1 MIASALARLATLA
14 PSPIHCTSKG
24 TAYEHTRGNGVGA
37 SDSCHRP
44 YFILA
49 AAQRLSIR
57 LHTTDDIA

>member
-1 MIASALARLATLA
+1 MIASALARLSNSGT
-14 PSPIHCTSKG
+14 SPIHCTSKG

-37 SDSCHRP
+37 SDSCNRP

-57 LHTTDDIA
+57 LHTTYDIG